1 MPTLG
6 PGEVLVWSGMTDYN
20 DGRSGTLY
28 VTNRRLFL
36 EYKKGIL
43 RKRDCVL
50 AETPVDEIASVSIE
64 DGPWNWKV
72 LVVAT
77 SDERHRFMFRN
88 ERPDVLAG
96 KISEVMAAH
105 NPK

>member
-20 DGRSGTLY
+20 GGRSGILY

-50 AETPVDEIASVSIE
+50 AETPMDEIASVSIE

-77 SDERHRFMFRN
+77 SDRRHRFMFRDQ
-88 ERPDVLAG
+88 RPDVLAG
-96 KISEVMAAH
+96 KISEVMVGH